1 MEDFKIVLDIY
12 NGPIELLLSL
22 ISKHEIDIFDIPIA
36 TLADQYMAEINK
48 FKELNLDITAE
59 FIEMGSYL
67 MLIKSKMLLPRDEK
81 EPDPRAELV
90 DSLLAHQQ
98 AKAASELLSKRLA
111 LYFNRY
117 PKEPAPTDGV
127 YTGKVAISLLRDAFE
142 RMSLRRS
149 VIDYRE
155 EKQVF
160 FDKIEKERYHTVE
173 SKTMILCKRL
183 NTQKSVEFYS
193 LFQDSESNN
202 EIIAIFLALLDIIR
216 LGMAYII
223 KNGEEV
229 IIHVS
234 DENEE

>member
-1 MEDFKIVLDIY
+1 MEDFSIVLDMY

-22 ISKHEIDIFDIPIA
+22 ITKHEIDIFDIPIS

-48 FKELNLDITAE
+48 FQELNLDITAE

-90 DSLLAHQQ
+90 DNLLAHRQ
-98 AKAASELLSKRLA
+98 AKLASEMLSKRLE

-117 PKEPAPTDGV
+117 PKEPEPTDGV
-127 YTGKVAISLLRDAFE
+127 YTGKIAISLLRDAFE
-142 RMSLRRS
+142 RMSLRKT
-149 VIDYRE
+149 VETFKDN
-155 EKQVF
+155 KQVF

-173 SKTMILCKRL
+173 SKTVILCKRL
-183 NTQKSVEFYS
+183 NVEKSVRFYS
-193 LFQDSESNN
+193 FFENSESNN

-223 KNGEEV
+223 KKDEEV

-234 DENEE
+234 ENDE

>member
-1 MEDFKIVLDIY
+1 MEDFSIVLDMY

-22 ISKHEIDIFDIPIA
+22 ITKHEIDIFDIPIA
-36 TLADQYMAEINK
+36 TLADEYMAEINK
-48 FKELNLDITAE
+48 FQELNLDITSE

-90 DSLLAHQQ
+90 DNLLAHRQ
-98 AKAASELLSKRLA
+98 AKLASEMLSKRLE

-117 PKEPAPTDGV
+117 PKEPEPTDGV
-127 YTGKVAISLLRDAFE
+127 YTGKIAISLLRDAFE
-142 RMSLRRS
+142 RMSLRKT
-149 VIDYRE
+149 VETFKDD
-155 EKQVF
+155 KQVF

-173 SKTMILCKRL
+173 SKTVILCKRL
-183 NTQKSVEFYS
+183 NVEKSVRFYS
-193 LFQDSESNN
+193 FFENSESNN

-223 KNGEEV
+223 KKDEEV

-234 DENEE
+234 ENDE

>member
-117 PKEPAPTDGV
+117 PKEPAATDGV

-160 FDKIEKERYHTVE
+160 FDKIEKEKYHTVE

>member
-1 MEDFKIVLDIY
+1 MEDFSVVLDMY

-48 FKELNLDITAE
+48 FQELNLDITAE

-67 MLIKSKMLLPRDEK
+67 MLIKSKMLLPRTEK

-90 DSLLAHQQ
+90 DNLLAYRN
-98 AKAASELLSKRLA
+98 AKFASEILSKRLEQF
-111 LYFNRY
+111 FNRY
-117 PKEPAPTDGV
+117 PKEPSPTDGK

-142 RMSLRRS
+142 RMSLRRA
-149 VIDYRE
+149 VETFKD
-155 EKQVF
+155 EKEGF
-160 FDKIEKERYHTVE
+160 FEKIEKERYHTVE
-173 SKTMILCKRL
+173 SKTLILCKRL
-183 NTQKSVEFYS
+183 EVQKSVHFYD
-193 LFQDSESNN
+193 FFENSESNN

-223 KNGEEV
+223 KKDDDV
-229 IIHVS
+229 IIHLSEVE
-234 DENEE
+234 DE

>member
-1 MEDFKIVLDIY
+1 MEDFTVVLDMY

-48 FKELNLDITAE
+48 FQELNLDITAE

-98 AKAASELLSKRLA
+98 AKVASEMLSKRLA

-117 PKEPAPTDGV
+117 PKEPAPSDGI

-142 RMSLRRS
+142 RMNLRKS
-149 VIDYRE
+149 VVDYRE

-173 SKTMILCKRL
+173 SKTMILCTRL
-183 NTQKSVEFYS
+183 NNEKSVKFYN
-193 LFQDSESNN
+193 LFENTESNN

-223 KNGEEV
+223 KNDDEV
-229 IIHVS
+229 TIHVS
-234 DENEE
+234 EINEE

>member
-1 MEDFKIVLDIY
+1 MEDFSIVLDMY

-22 ISKHEIDIFDIPIA
+22 ITKHEIDIFDIPIA

-48 FKELNLDITAE
+48 FQELNLDITSE

-90 DSLLAHQQ
+90 DNLLAHRQ
-98 AKAASELLSKRLA
+98 AKLASEMLSKRLE

-117 PKEPAPTDGV
+117 PKEPEPTDGV
-127 YTGKVAISLLRDAFE
+127 YTGKIAISLLRDAFE
-142 RMSLRRS
+142 RMSLRKT
-149 VIDYRE
+149 VETFKDD
-155 EKQVF
+155 KQVF

-173 SKTMILCKRL
+173 SKTVILCKRL
-183 NTQKSVEFYS
+183 NVEKSVRFYS
-193 LFQDSESNN
+193 FFENSESNN

-223 KNGEEV
+223 KKDEEV

-234 DENEE
+234 ENDE

>member
-1 MEDFKIVLDIY
+1 MEDFTIVLDMY

-22 ISKHEIDIFDIPIA
+22 ISKHEIDIFDIPIS

-98 AKAASELLSKRLA
+98 AKVASEMLSKRLE

-117 PKEPAPTDGV
+117 PKEPEATDGI

-149 VIDYRE
+149 VVDYRE

-160 FDKIEKERYHTVE
+160 FDKIEKE
-173 SKTMILCKRL
+173 K
-183 NTQKSVEFYS
+183 
-193 LFQDSESNN
+193 
-202 EIIAIFLALLDIIR
+202 
-216 LGMAYII
+216 
-223 KNGEEV
+223 
-229 IIHVS
+229 
-234 DENEE
+234 

>member
-1 MEDFKIVLDIY
+1 MEDFSIVLDMY

-22 ISKHEIDIFDIPIA
+22 ITKHEIDIFDIPIA

-48 FKELNLDITAE
+48 FQELNLDITSE

-90 DSLLAHQQ
+90 DNLLAHRQ
-98 AKAASELLSKRLA
+98 AKLASEMLSKRLE

-117 PKEPAPTDGV
+117 PIEPEPTDGV
-127 YTGKVAISLLRDAFE
+127 YTGKIAISLLRDAFE
-142 RMSLRRS
+142 RMSLRKT
-149 VIDYRE
+149 VETFKDD
-155 EKQVF
+155 KQVF

-173 SKTMILCKRL
+173 SKTVILCKRL
-183 NTQKSVEFYS
+183 NVEKSVRFYS
-193 LFQDSESNN
+193 FFENSESNN

-223 KNGEEV
+223 KKDEEV

-234 DENEE
+234 ENDE